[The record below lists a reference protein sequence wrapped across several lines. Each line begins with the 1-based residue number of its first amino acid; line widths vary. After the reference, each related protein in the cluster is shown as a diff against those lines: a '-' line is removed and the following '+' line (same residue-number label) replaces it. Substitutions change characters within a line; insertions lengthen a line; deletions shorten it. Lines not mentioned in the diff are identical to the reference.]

1 MTQDPK
7 PPSGGLKKHIRRFWP
22 LAVILAALAAIYL
35 SGLHEVFTI
44 DWLSTQRDNLTALV
58 AANYGMTLAGFAVAY
73 TLAVATAF
81 PAASFLTIVGGFLF
95 GWLVGGI
102 AVILSA
108 TTGATILFLIART
121 SFGAGL
127 RSLAGPRVTRLA
139 DGFERNAFSTMV
151 VLRLAPVF
159 PFFVM
164 NIIPALFRVRV
175 TSYAAATLIG
185 IAPGTFAYAYLGS
198 GIDSV
203 LTIAEAAGER
213 VEIAD
218 LVTPQLT
225 LAFVALAAV
234 AALPMIVRALF
245 PRKVAP

>member
-1 MTQDPK
+1 MTPETDSQPGK
-7 PPSGGLKKHIRRFWP
+7 QKSLIGRFWP
-22 LAVILAALAAIYL
+22 LALILVALAAIYL

-44 DWLSTQRDNLTALV
+44 DWLAAQRDSLTQLV
-58 AANYGMTLAGFAVAY
+58 AAHYALALAGFALAY
-73 TLAVATAF
+73 ALAVATAF
-81 PAASFLTIVGGFLF
+81 PAASFLTITGGFLF

-102 AVILSA
+102 TVIVSA
-108 TTGATILFLIART
+108 TAGATILFLIART

-127 RSLAGPRVTRLA
+127 RSMAGPRVTKLA
-139 DGFERNAFSTMV
+139 DGFENNAFSTML

-159 PFFVM
+159 PFFLM

-203 LTIAEAAGER
+203 LTNAEAAGER
-213 VEIAD
+213 VQIAD

-234 AALPMIVRALF
+234 AALPMVVRMIF
-245 PRKVAP
+245 PRKITR